1 MTAPSSS
8 ERSFFREYFL
18 FRLSTQKIGLIMCTV
33 FGMVVLP
40 GSAYSLY
47 DNLNCVYNDTRRSY
61 DVYEIRQLFFII
73 CLIGLLIMPV
83 IGAAFTFVSCNRK
96 KYTDMIGGLPLTH
109 KQRFWGDFLSG
120 YAAYVAPIIPAGI
133 VTMFILI
140 PLQNVTDKL
149 NVMFGFETTPA
160 CTISVLGFVLSFFAL
175 LTFMYIVSAVAVM
188 CCGRPIQAEIMSIVL
203 LLAPSLTAC
212 GISACFANAVTGLDN
227 YKVVDIIHKAAH
239 IFPPFGLMLNI
250 KFNYDILANVDVGD
264 PPHTDKFFIYDFTI
278 FDPLYALY
286 VIIFAKALIALAYYL
301 SKSRRAEQ
309 TGSII
314 IYKAFFRVMSVL
326 SAVGAASLLLAIF
339 VPLIGLGFSV
349 LIAAFAAAVIIL
361 LLELVRK
368 PAARDVVKSLIFWVG
383 TVVGCVGIYLLFD
396 KTGAFGQRYINVS
409 SDKVESVTVYID
421 YCIDNMTFPDKR
433 QLGVYKITD
442 KAEIEKL
449 TNAHNSVMKEVYGD
463 LTLGS
468 RFQMDYTLTDGTQI
482 SRWYSETKKSTT
494 IQSLINNVYRLD
506 SFPEMQSAQIADYE
520 HYKSCEARLEGIY
533 GAITVPEEELAE
545 FSKLFADELREKYFH
560 AASEVGGVV
569 FTLDNEWN
577 DKVYYPIAENYTRT
591 INYLKSL
598 YDNTDHSDDN
608 TLIMKITHL
617 YGSTEFNMTLN
628 VYRKDV
634 GSAPVKELL
643 SLLKRRGDDIPDDVS
658 EIFKVEFTD
667 STFCYVPKDAEK
679 HVLELMLDIAER
691 SAE

>member
-1 MTAPSSS
+1 MTAPSSPK
-8 ERSFFREYFL
+8 RSFFREYFL
-18 FRLSTQKIGLIMCTV
+18 FRLSAQKVGLIMCTV

-47 DNLNCVYNDTRRSY
+47 DNLKCVYNDMRRSY

-149 NVMFGFETTPA
+149 NVMFGFETTSA
-160 CTISVLGFVLSFFAL
+160 CTISVMGFVLSFFAL
-175 LTFMYIVSAVAVM
+175 LTLMYMVSAVAVM

-326 SAVGAASLLLAIF
+326 SAVGAASTVLAIF
-339 VPLIGLGFSV
+339 VPLIGLGLSV

-368 PAARDVVKSLIFWVG
+368 PAARDVVKSLICWVG

-409 SDKVESVTVYID
+409 ADKVESVQVRYQ
-421 YCIDNMTFPDKR
+421 YLPYSGAFR
-433 QLGVYKITD
+433 YGAYEITD
-442 KAEIEKL
+442 KSEIEKL
-449 TNAHNSVMKEVYGD
+449 TNSYNDTVKEVYGD
-463 LTLGS
+463 LRRGS
-468 RFQMDYTLTDGTQI
+468 QFEIDYYLTDGTQI
-482 SRWYSETKKSTT
+482 SRWVSENERGTALL
-494 IQSLINNVYRLD
+494 SLIDNVYRLD
-506 SFPEMQSAQIADYE
+506 SFPEMQSAWLVE
-520 HYKSCEARLEGIY
+520 HDFEGCKAALDGIY
-533 GAITVPEEELAE
+533 GELIVPKENISEFITLYAE
-545 FSKLFADELREKYFH
+545 ELREKYYH
-560 AASEVGGVV
+560 AASEVGGIVLV
-569 FTLDNEWN
+569 WDELGNN
-577 DKVYYPIAENYTRT
+577 SSYYPIAENYTRT

-608 TLIMKITHL
+608 TLIMKITHI
-617 YGSTEFNMTLN
+617 YRSTGFTMTLN
-628 VYRKDV
+628 IYRKDV

>member
-8 ERSFFREYFL
+8 ERSFFREYFI
-18 FRLSTQKIGLIMCTV
+18 FRLSAQKVGLIMCTV

-40 GSAYSLY
+40 GSAYNLY

-61 DVYEIRQLFFII
+61 DVYEIRELFFTI

-149 NVMFGFETTPA
+149 NVMFGFETTSA
-160 CTISVLGFVLSFFAL
+160 CTISVMGFVLSFFAL
-175 LTFMYIVSAVAVM
+175 LTLMYMVSAVAVM

-250 KFNYDILANVDVGD
+250 KFNYDVLANVDVGD

-286 VIIFAKALIALAYYL
+286 VIIFAAALIALSYYL

-326 SAVGAASLLLAIF
+326 SAVGAASTVLAIF
-339 VPLIGLGFSV
+339 VPLIGLGLSV
-349 LIAAFAAAVIIL
+349 LIAAFTAAVIIL

-368 PAARDVVKSLIFWVG
+368 PAARDVVKSLICWVG

-409 SDKVESVTVYID
+409 ADKVESVQVRYQ
-421 YCIDNMTFPDKR
+421 YLPYSGAFR
-433 QLGVYKITD
+433 YGAYEITD
-442 KAEIEKL
+442 KSEIEKL
-449 TNAHNSVMKEVYGD
+449 TNSYNDTVKEVYGD
-463 LTLGS
+463 LRRGS
-468 RFQMDYTLTDGTQI
+468 QFEIDYYLTDGTQI
-482 SRWYSETKKSTT
+482 SRLVSENERGTALL
-494 IQSLINNVYRLD
+494 SLIDNVYRLD

-545 FSKLFADELREKYFH
+545 FSKLFAEELREKYFH

-608 TLIMKITHL
+608 TLIMKITYL

-628 VYRKDV
+628 VYRK
-634 GSAPVKELL
+634 
-643 SLLKRRGDDIPDDVS
+643 
-658 EIFKVEFTD
+658 
-667 STFCYVPKDAEK
+667 VPKDAEERI
-679 HVLELMLDIAER
+679 LELMLEMAEK
-691 SAE
+691 SVE